1 MVMALKNEWSHRAD
15 ERNNQPISSLYFG
28 GGTPSLLN
36 EFEFQEL
43 VDHIVSDGNFI
54 KDFEFTVEV
63 NPDDVNAERMQVWK
77 KAGVNRLSVGI
88 QSLDDHVLQWMNRAH
103 SGDQA
108 RRAIYIAKE
117 AGIHNIS
124 VDFIYGHG
132 QYALDKLLPDLMG
145 LIELQPTHLSAYAL
159 TVEHKTTLHHQ
170 VIHQQ
175 YTPLEQEKVA
185 AEFLLI
191 HDTLS
196 QMGMHHYELSNYA
209 FPGKESFHNSQYWKG
224 APYQGIGPSAHSFNG
239 KNKRSWNLSNNAQ
252 YLKKFLHDLQID
264 IQESEILT
272 PLNQANEY
280 WMTGLRTAKGIEIS
294 HFIDEWGLPL
304 NENQQQKINKWYRS
318 RHLNFDGNGINCT
331 PEGWMVMDAILS
343 DVFF

>member
-36 EFEFQEL
+36 EFQFQEL

-88 QSLDDHVLQWMNRAH
+88 QSLDDQVLQWMNRAH
-103 SGDQA
+103 LGDQA

-159 TVEHKTTLHHQ
+159 TVEHKTTLQ
-170 VIHQQ
+170 RF
-175 YTPLEQEKVA
+175 QEKSPFTIRNIGKA
-185 AEFLLI
+185 LLI
-191 HDTLS
+191 K
-196 QMGMHHYELSNYA
+196 A
-209 FPGKESFHNSQYWKG
+209 
-224 APYQGIGPSAHSFNG
+224 
-239 KNKRSWNLSNNAQ
+239 
-252 YLKKFLHDLQID
+252 
-264 IQESEILT
+264 
-272 PLNQANEY
+272 
-280 WMTGLRTAKGIEIS
+280 
-294 HFIDEWGLPL
+294 
-304 NENQQQKINKWYRS
+304 
-318 RHLNFDGNGINCT
+318 
-331 PEGWMVMDAILS
+331 
-343 DVFF
+343 

>member
-36 EFEFQEL
+36 ELQFQEL
-43 VDHIVSDGNFI
+43 VDHVVSSGNFI

-117 AGIHNIS
+117 
-124 VDFIYGHG
+124 
-132 QYALDKLLPDLMG
+132 
-145 LIELQPTHLSAYAL
+145 
-159 TVEHKTTLHHQ
+159 EHKTTLHHQ

-252 YLKKFLHDLQID
+252 YLKKFLHHQQIN

-280 WMTGLRTAKGIEIS
+280 WMTGLRTANGIEMS
-294 HFIDEWGLPL
+294 HFIDQWGLTL
-304 NENQQQKINKWYRS
+304 NENQLQKINKWYRS